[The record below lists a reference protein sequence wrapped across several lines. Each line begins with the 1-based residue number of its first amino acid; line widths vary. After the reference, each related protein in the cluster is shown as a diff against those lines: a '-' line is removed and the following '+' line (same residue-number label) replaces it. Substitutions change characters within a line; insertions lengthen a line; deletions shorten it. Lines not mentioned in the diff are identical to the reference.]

1 MNKEGLIQATLVYP
15 LRDNKVWL
23 ARKQKKVAAG
33 LYSGWGGKKEPHHQS
48 ITDTAVEELD
58 EENDYGIQYRREDL
72 IPRAVIDFTLN
83 YSEKPSFAMKVFIY
97 VLNGFEG
104 ELGDSDEIKD
114 PQSFSLDEVPY
125 DQMLPDNIL
134 FLPQVLDLEVEP
146 FIGEIVS
153 QDGKIVQKHLETIS
167 KDEIYRIFE
176 EN

>member
-1 MNKEGLIQATLVYP
+1 
-15 LRDNKVWL
+15 
-23 ARKQKKVAAG
+23 
-33 LYSGWGGKKEPHHQS
+33 
-48 ITDTAVEELD
+48 
-58 EENDYGIQYRREDL
+58 
-72 IPRAVIDFTLN
+72 
-83 YSEKPSFAMKVFIY
+83 MKVFIY